1 MQCKNLHPL
10 ASTQPQLRRWQPWL
24 LAGCFLS
31 TSVAG
36 LEGADP
42 LATSTSRPHPITDAI
57 GIQFLSSQPM
67 SLLSKPS
74 QPGAQSDSGV
84 NFRIHDEAVVDR
96 KAQAARPVVT
106 PAPLA
111 LPLAP
116 PRAVNIAPP
125 STPAVAPFLTPP
137 QPPATAISETK
148 AGEDR
153 SADSQQRQP
162 ERYRPKAMVVSVESK
177 DSSKGKTELA
187 DAKDAT
193 RVARPLGLAAP
204 PATNTAAP
212 LLVADAEQLQQSLD
226 RVAADAAPVA
236 VPPLASEDPLMK
248 ALRQVAGSY
257 TEPPATPRL
266 APPAMQS
273 PSLPAREAKEN
284 PTPAA
289 VATGRSLPELAKLEP
304 VTAPAGL
311 QTESAKTTSV
321 GPNGSGIELSE
332 AAAEPEIEWNKYPA
346 AIQTLRLTPREVRNL
361 RLNRPVA
368 RLEMVRKNK
377 VQAVLRS
384 PMDLTLL
391 GIQEGTTLIVF
402 HPVDPQAAPWSLA
415 FQVGRP
421 GFASGSS
428 TTDLEL
434 VQQSIQACY
443 PNSEVKL
450 RQGEQG
456 ELVVEGTVVNESVA
470 RDILSMVRQLCLV
483 PVQDEL
489 VSQSK

>member
-31 TSVAG
+31 TSVTG

-42 LATSTSRPHPITDAI
+42 LASSTGRSHPITDAI

-67 SLLSKPS
+67 SLLSKPKK
-74 QPGAQSDSGV
+74 QGDLADSGI

-96 KAQAARPVVT
+96 KAQAMRPVAA
-106 PAPLA
+106 PA
-111 LPLAP
+111 PLAP
-116 PRAVNIAPP
+116 PRSLNIAPP
-125 STPAVAPFLTPP
+125 STPATAPSLPP
-137 QPPATAISETK
+137 TQPTALAASETK
-148 AGEDR
+148 EAEDR
-153 SADSQQRQP
+153 SADRLAQRQP

-177 DSSKGKTELA
+177 DPSTGKT
-187 DAKDAT
+187 DSSGGKDGPRA
-193 RVARPLGLAAP
+193 VRPPAVAAP
-204 PATNTAAP
+204 PAPTTTAP
-212 LLVADAEQLQQSLD
+212 SLVADAEQLQRSID
-226 RVAADAAPVA
+226 RVAADAASVA
-236 VPPLASEDPLMK
+236 APPLATEDPLMK

-257 TEPPATPRL
+257 TEPPATSRTNSA
-266 APPAMQS
+266 APQT
-273 PSLPAREAKEN
+273 PSFPAREAKESLS
-284 PTPAA
+284 PAP
-289 VATGRSLPELAKLEP
+289 TGRSLPELAKLEP
-304 VTAPAGL
+304 ATAPAGL
-311 QTESAKTTSV
+311 PTESAKKTEGEAT
-321 GPNGSGIELSE
+321 GSGIELSE
-332 AAAEPEIEWNKYPA
+332 AAPEPEIEWNKYPA
-346 AIQTLRLTPREVRNL
+346 ALQTLRMAPREVRNL

-368 RLEMVRKNK
+368 RLEIVRKNK

-421 GFASGSS
+421 GFAPGSS

-443 PNSEVKL
+443 PNSDVKL

-456 ELVVEGTVVNESVA
+456 ELVVEGTVANESVA

-483 PVQDEL
+483 PVQDEI

>member
-1 MQCKNLHPL
+1 MQSKNLHPL

-24 LAGCFLS
+24 LASCFLS

-42 LATSTSRPHPITDAI
+42 LASSPSRSHPITDAI

-67 SLLSKPS
+67 SLLNKPGQQS
-74 QPGAQSDSGV
+74 ARSDSAV

-96 KAQAARPVVT
+96 KAQASRPLDA
-106 PAPLA
+106 PA
-111 LPLAP
+111 PLAP
-116 PRAVNIAPP
+116 PRSLNITPQSIP
-125 STPAVAPFLTPP
+125 SIATPQTPP
-137 QPPATAISETK
+137 QPPATALSEPT
-148 AGEDR
+148 AGEGR
-153 SADSQQRQP
+153 SADNLEQRQP

-177 DSSKGKTELA
+177 ENSKGKTESVA
-187 DAKDAT
+187 AKDGT
-193 RVARPLGLAAP
+193 RAVRP
-204 PATNTAAP
+204 PAVTEAPAPTTAAP

-236 VPPLASEDPLMK
+236 ATPLASEDPLMK

-257 TEPPATPRL
+257 TEPPANLQSASPTI
-266 APPAMQS
+266 QS
-273 PSLPAREAKEN
+273 PPFPAREPKEN
-284 PTPAA
+284 LSPAPAA
-289 VATGRSLPELAKLEP
+289 SGRSLPELAKLEP
-304 VTAPAGL
+304 ATAPAGL
-311 QTESAKTTSV
+311 QTEPAKKMAAGAT
-321 GPNGSGIELSE
+321 NSGIELTE
-332 AAAEPEIEWNKYPA
+332 AVAEPEIEWHKYPD
-346 AIQTLRLTPREVRNL
+346 AIQTLRLAPREVRNL

-368 RLEMVRKNK
+368 RLEVVRKNK

-391 GIQEGTTLIVF
+391 GVQEGTTLVVF

-421 GFASGSS
+421 GLSSGNS

-456 ELVVEGTVVNESVA
+456 ELVVEGTVPNESVA

-483 PVQDEL
+483 PVQDEI

>member
-10 ASTQPQLRRWQPWL
+10 VSTQPQLRRWQPWL

-36 LEGADP
+36 LQGADP
-42 LATSTSRPHPITDAI
+42 LASSAARSHPITDAI
-57 GIQFLSSQPM
+57 GIQFLTSQPM
-67 SLLSKPS
+67 SLLG
-74 QPGAQSDSGV
+74 QPKQKSDQAGSGI

-96 KAQAARPVVT
+96 NAQSMRPAAAPV
-106 PAPLA
+106 
-111 LPLAP
+111 PLAP
-116 PRAVNIAPP
+116 PRSLNIAPP
-125 STPAVAPFLTPP
+125 SIPAAAPSSLPTPP
-137 QPPATAISETK
+137 TPIALSETNG
-148 AGEDR
+148 AEDR
-153 SADSQQRQP
+153 SADSLQQRQP

-177 DSSKGKTELA
+177 GPSSGKTESS
-187 DAKDAT
+187 DGKDNT
-193 RVARPLGLAAP
+193 RAVRTPEVAAVPTPSTR
-204 PATNTAAP
+204 AP
-212 LLVADAEQLQQSLD
+212 LMVADAEQLQQSLD
-226 RVAADAAPVA
+226 RVATDTAPIVA
-236 VPPLASEDPLMK
+236 TPLATEDPLMK

-257 TEPPATPRL
+257 TEPPATPRSTSSAIQTPSFPARGSKESL
-266 APPAMQS
+266 PPA
-273 PSLPAREAKEN
+273 E
-284 PTPAA
+284 
-289 VATGRSLPELAKLEP
+289 TGRSVPELAKLEP
-304 VTAPAGL
+304 VAAPAGL
-311 QTESAKTTSV
+311 LIDSGKKAEAGATS
-321 GPNGSGIELSE
+321 SGIELSE

-346 AIQTLRLTPREVRNL
+346 ALQTLRLAPREVRNL

-368 RLEMVRKNK
+368 RVEMVRKNK

-391 GIQEGTTLIVF
+391 GVQEGTTLIVF

-456 ELVVEGTVVNESVA
+456 ELVVEGTVPSESVA

-483 PVQDEL
+483 PIQDEI

>member
-10 ASTQPQLRRWQPWL
+10 VFTQPQRRRWQPWL
-24 LAGCFLS
+24 LVGCFLS
-31 TSVAG
+31 TPVTG

-42 LATSTSRPHPITDAI
+42 LASSTSRSHPITDAI

-74 QPGAQSDSGV
+74 HPGEQSDPGI
-84 NFRIHDEAVVDR
+84 NFRIHDEAVVNR
-96 KAQAARPVVT
+96 KAQATRPAAT
-106 PAPLA
+106 PA
-111 LPLAP
+111 PLAP
-116 PRAVNIAPP
+116 PRALSPP
-125 STPAVAPFLTPP
+125 PASPPTTALTPAVLP
-137 QPPATAISETK
+137 PPAIALSETK
-148 AGEDR
+148 RGEDR
-153 SADSQQRQP
+153 GSDNQLQREP

-177 DSSKGKTELA
+177 DSSKGTTDSA
-187 DAKDAT
+187 VAKETTGAVRST
-193 RVARPLGLAAP
+193 SVAALPAP
-204 PATNTAAP
+204 TTKAP

-226 RVAADAAPVA
+226 RVAADAATVVA
-236 VPPLASEDPLMK
+236 PPLATEDPLMK

-257 TEPPATPRL
+257 TEPPATSRSARPDVQT
-266 APPAMQS
+266 PPF
-273 PSLPAREAKEN
+273 PARESKESL
-284 PTPAA
+284 TPSES
-289 VATGRSLPELAKLEP
+289 GRSLPELAKLEP

-311 QTESAKTTSV
+311 PSEPTKKAATGET
-321 GPNGSGIELSE
+321 GSGIELSE
-332 AAAEPEIEWNKYPA
+332 GAVEPEIEWNKYPS
-346 AIQTLRLTPREVRNL
+346 AIQTLRLAPREVRNI

-391 GIQEGTTLIVF
+391 GVQEGTTLIVF
-402 HPVDPQAAPWSLA
+402 HPVDPQAASWSLA

-421 GFASGSS
+421 GFAPGSS

-456 ELVVEGTVVNESVA
+456 GLVVEGTVANESVA

-483 PVQDEL
+483 PVQDEI
-489 VSQSK
+489 VAQSK

>member
-10 ASTQPQLRRWQPWL
+10 AFTKPQLRRWQPWL
-24 LAGCFLS
+24 LAGCYLS
-31 TSVAG
+31 ISVTG

-42 LATSTSRPHPITDAI
+42 LASSTGRSHPISDAI

-67 SLLSKPS
+67 SLLSKPKK
-74 QPGAQSDSGV
+74 QGEQADSGI

-96 KAQAARPVVT
+96 KSQAMRPVAT

-111 LPLAP
+111 P
-116 PRAVNIAPP
+116 PRSLNSAPP
-125 STPAVAPFLTPP
+125 SNPAAAPSLPP
-137 QPPATAISETK
+137 TQPTAIAVSETK
-148 AGEDR
+148 EADEQSTDR
-153 SADSQQRQP
+153 LPQRQP

-177 DSSKGKTELA
+177 DPSTRKTESSGG
-187 DAKDAT
+187 KDGTPA
-193 RVARPLGLAAP
+193 ARPPALTAPLAP
-204 PATNTAAP
+204 TTAAP
-212 LLVADAEQLQQSLD
+212 LLVADADQLQQSFD
-226 RVAADAAPVA
+226 RVAADTTPVA
-236 VPPLASEDPLMK
+236 APPLATEDPLMK
-248 ALRQVAGSY
+248 ALRQAVGSY
-257 TEPPATPRL
+257 TEPPVTSKSTS
-266 APPAMQS
+266 PAIQV
-273 PSLPAREAKEN
+273 PSVPTREAKEN
-284 PTPAA
+284 LSPAPS
-289 VATGRSLPELAKLEP
+289 GRSVPELAKLEP

-311 QTESAKTTSV
+311 QREFAKTIESGETA
-321 GPNGSGIELSE
+321 SGIELLE
-332 AAAEPEIEWNKYPA
+332 AVAEPEIEWNKYPA
-346 AIQTLRLTPREVRNL
+346 ALQTLRLVPREVRNL
-361 RLNRPVA
+361 RLSRPVA
-368 RLEMVRKNK
+368 RLEIVRKNK

-391 GIQEGTTLIVF
+391 GVQEGKTLIVF

-415 FQVGRP
+415 FEVGRP

-443 PNSEVKL
+443 PNSDVKL

-456 ELVVEGTVVNESVA
+456 ELVVEGTVANESVA

-483 PVQDEL
+483 PVQDEI